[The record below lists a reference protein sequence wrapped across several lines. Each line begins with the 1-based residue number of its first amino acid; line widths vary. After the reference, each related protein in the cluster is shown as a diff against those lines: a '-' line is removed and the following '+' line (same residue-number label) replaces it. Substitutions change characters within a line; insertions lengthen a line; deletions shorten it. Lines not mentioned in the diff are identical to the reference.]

1 MSAEI
6 PNLYKNTPQVTLEQ
20 RYHGTNVT
28 EEDIARQNEF
38 ESGVIES
45 AICSYVVSCIFIL
58 LSVTLSFA
66 FADHWGVGRN
76 CTRQTA
82 GVI

>member
-1 MSAEI
+1 MSDEI

-45 AICSYVVSCIFIL
+45 SSAVVALVLASHVTSRNAVVCICRSLGSGQKLC
-58 LSVTLSFA
+58 
-66 FADHWGVGRN
+66 
-76 CTRQTA
+76 
-82 GVI
+82 